1 MPTTDTRGDGAEG
14 RSLERHTGADALLKF
29 DAEMGEET
37 GYVEIPVTDVSW
49 TRDHTTEDVQHN
61 GSQTATLTTTGIRF
75 NGSFE
80 YEGQNPGLLDAF
92 LNTNDQRAST
102 TDDGGRPTRGTLT
115 IQEDNN
121 DTGDEV
127 RTISFIRIQATSF
140 DRSYPADGVTNTSV
154 DFEAE
159 DMMINQTD

>member
-1 MPTTDTRGDGAEG
+1 MAEETRGD

-29 DAEMGEET
+29 DADMGDDT

-49 TRDHTTEDVQHN
+49 TRDHTTEDIQHN

-80 YEGQNPGLLDAF
+80 YDGQNPGLLDAF
-92 LNTNDQRAST
+92 LNTDGTAAAST
-102 TDDGGRPTRGTLT
+102 DNGGRPTRGTLT
-115 IQEDNN
+115 IKEDNN
-121 DTGDEV
+121 DTDEEV
-127 RTISFIRIQATSF
+127 RTISFKRVQATSF

-159 DMMINQTD
+159 DMMITQED